1 MNDLPKG
8 WEWKKLGDVCDIYN
22 GSTPSRNKK
31 EYWGGDILWATPT
44 DVSNLGTKYI
54 ENTREQITKEGYGS
68 CSTHL
73 LPKGSVIFTSRA
85 SIGHIAITKKE
96 LCTNQGFKNFVCKQE
111 LLPEFLLYCLKLKKK
126 DIENL
131 GSGSTFKEV
140 SMSTIKQVEIPI
152 PPLAVQKRII
162 AILERAESIKQKR
175 EEANTDTDTI
185 IQSIFYEM
193 FGDTVKNEKGWNAS
207 KLNDEI
213 NILGGYAFKSV
224 DFVVEGIPLIKIGT
238 VNKGYFD
245 KSDLSYLPFNYLKEY
260 ERYLIEKGDLLIS
273 LTGTI
278 GKDDYG
284 NICICDDSEKYLLNQ
299 RVAKLIPKKSINP
312 YYLMYLF
319 KNKDVKNKLT
329 KLSRGIRQANISN
342 RDILNLTVPMPPIS
356 LQNKFAEIVKKTE
369 SIKITQSESTS
380 DINNLF
386 DALMQKAFNGELVE

>member
-1 MNDLPKG
+1 
-8 WEWKKLGDVCDIYN
+8 
-22 GSTPSRNKK
+22 
-31 EYWGGDILWATPT
+31 
-44 DVSNLGTKYI
+44 
-54 ENTREQITKEGYGS
+54 
-68 CSTHL
+68 
-73 LPKGSVIFTSRA
+73 
-85 SIGHIAITKKE
+85 
-96 LCTNQGFKNFVCKQE
+96 
-111 LLPEFLLYCLKLKKK
+111 
-126 DIENL
+126 
-131 GSGSTFKEV
+131 
-140 SMSTIKQVEIPI
+140 
-152 PPLAVQKRII
+152 
-162 AILERAESIKQKR
+162 
-175 EEANTDTDTI
+175 
-185 IQSIFYEM
+185 M
-193 FGDTVKNEKGWNAS
+193 FGDPVKNEKGWNAS

-356 LQNKFAEIVKKTE
+356 LQNQFAEIVKKTE